1 MTLPADYQPYVKEL
15 EKYISELRDSDDMDL
30 EFDPHSAPL
39 AVADAAAVAF
49 KLRQVGSTVN
59 RVLFLQV
66 HFSAYSFANGHYT
79 LTPAAKAKIA
89 EAAKAFCLGSGTHF
103 NVA

>member
-1 MTLPADYQPYVKEL
+1 MTLPADYQPYVQEL
-15 EKYISELRDSDDMDL
+15 EKYNSELRNSDGIDL

-49 KLRQVGSTVN
+49 KLRQVATLN
-59 RVLFLQV
+59 RILFLQV

-79 LTPAAKAKIA
+79 LTSAAKAKIA
-89 EAAKAFCLGSGTHF
+89 EAAKAFLLGSGTRF

>member
-1 MTLPADYQPYVKEL
+1 MTLPADYQPYVQEL
-15 EKYISELRDSDDMDL
+15 EEYISELRDSDGMGL
-30 EFDPHSAPL
+30 EVDPHSAPL

-49 KLRQVGSTVN
+49 KLRQVGDTIN
-59 RVLFLQV
+59 RTLFLQV

-79 LTPAAKAKIA
+79 LTPTAKAKIV
-89 EAAKAFCLGSGTHF
+89 EAAKAFRLGSGTHF